1 MILSDYPIESKKDD
15 RLKRAPLARKVADLI
30 SGFEGS
36 ESFVIGIEGEWGSG
50 KTSFVKMVLESL
62 GNEVSHLDFNP
73 WNFSDQGSLL
83 NDFFSSFSEIEPIKE
98 NENLKEKIAGYAKK
112 FCPQGFQGA
121 IGLWGLSFGLSRRK
135 SLGES
140 LSKSRE
146 DLNKALNQLDK
157 KVVVTIDDIDRL
169 DTDETKLIFKLVKMT
184 ANFPNTIFI
193 LAYDRNR
200 VEERLTV
207 KNDGFSGSEYLK
219 KIIQVS
225 FMIPQPESKD
235 LHRILFA
242 DLDKTIEAIYGKAN
256 VDERWSGLFW
266 AGVGDLFSNIR
277 DIRRFINSLRL
288 DWSIVSKENITPTD
302 FIGIEAIRVFAP
314 EFYSAMGNRKHLFT
328 AESDDIGPYWADAR
342 DAREKEYDEL
352 LKLVPEDIRQAV
364 RKICEQLFPALN
376 FSTSYSYESEIEWRK
391 DLRVCSKEKFDFYFS
406 LSIPADAVSE
416 TELKEI
422 LAVIDNRED
431 FLKIMRTFNEE
442 KLRKILVRLMDYLGE
457 IEEGKIKGFI
467 LNLWQ
472 IQEEAD
478 NEQSSPLDISTV
490 DTLVTRL
497 SYHSVKKKTDENKR
511 GDFVEELIKESN
523 VFYPAINFATLLVKE
538 KSDNM
543 GGEILLQQTD
553 SERLK
558 LIISEKY
565 STVDKNYLKN
575 SKHLSFLL
583 FRWKR
588 YGQESATD
596 DFIADLLRS
605 KSGTATFLSAF
616 VVESTAYP
624 GHSAPIIRRHIDK
637 RAVGDI
643 YPIEKVEEAVS
654 RLANEGLGDLN
665 DQQRE
670 AIDLFKDPDSQI

>member
-1 MILSDYPIESKKDD
+1 MILSDYPIESKRDD
-15 RLKRAPLARKVADLI
+15 KLKRAPLARKVADLI
-30 SGFEGS
+30 SGFEGP
-36 ESFVIGIEGEWGSG
+36 ESFVIGIEGAWGSG

-62 GNEVSHLDFNP
+62 GNKVSHLDFNP
-73 WNFSDQGSLL
+73 WNFSDQNSLL
-83 NDFFSSFSEIEPIKE
+83 NDFFSSFSEIEPIRE
-98 NENLKEKIAGYAKK
+98 NKNLKEKMAGYARKL
-112 FCPQGFQGA
+112 CPQGFQAA
-121 IGLWGLSFGLSRRK
+121 INFGGFSASLSRSK

-140 LSKSRE
+140 LSKRRE
-146 DLNKALNQLDK
+146 DLNEALNQLDN

-193 LAYDRNR
+193 LAYDRKK

-235 LHRILFA
+235 LHQILFE
-242 DLDKTIEAIYGKAN
+242 DLDRTTKAIYGKAD

-314 EFYSAMGNRKHLFT
+314 EFYSAMGSHKHLFT
-328 AESDDIGPYWADAR
+328 AEGDDIGLHWTDVR
-342 DAREKEYDEL
+342 EAREKEYEEL
-352 LKLVPEDIRQAV
+352 LKLVPENIKQTV
-364 RKICEQLFPALN
+364 HKICEQLFPSLN
-376 FSTSYSYESEIEWRK
+376 FNFSYSYESEIEWRK

-406 LSIPADAVSE
+406 LSIPTDAVSE

-431 FLKIMRTFNEE
+431 FLKIMGAFNEE
-442 KLRKILVRLMDYLGE
+442 KLRKILSRLMDYLDE

-478 NEQSSPLDISTV
+478 NEQFSSWDIDTV

-497 SYHSVKKKTDENKR
+497 SYHSVKKKIDEGKR
-511 GDFVEELIKESN
+511 GDFAEKLIRESG
-523 VFYPAINFATLLVKE
+523 VFYPAINFATLLVEE
-538 KSDNM
+538 KSDNT
-543 GGEILLQQTD
+543 GREILLQQTEL
-553 SERLK
+553 ERLK
-558 LIISEKY
+558 PVISEKF
-565 STVDKNYLKN
+565 SMVDKNYLKN
-575 SKHLSFLL
+575 SRHLSFLL

-588 YGQESATD
+588 YGQESAVD
-596 DFIADLLRS
+596 NFVADLLRS
-605 KSGTATFLSAF
+605 KSGTAIFLSAF
-616 VVESTAYP
+616 VVESTTYP
-624 GHSAPIIRRHIDK
+624 GHSAPITKRHMDKKTID
-637 RAVGDI
+637 GI
-643 YPIEKVEEAVS
+643 YPIKKVEKIVGC
-654 RLANEGLGDLN
+654 LDNEDLDDLN
-665 DQQRE
+665 NQQRE
-670 AIDLFKDPDSQI
+670 AIELFKDPESQI